1 MTLIL
6 SRSGV
11 FKFMALGRIGIFPL
25 VVNSE
30 ILSLALKHLARL
42 GYYEIHIFV
51 CFGRQP
57 VLIPEVKSSVDFHDG
72 Y

>member
-11 FKFMALGRIGIFPL
+11 FKFMALRDGLGSFHWSSILR
-25 VVNSE
+25 
-30 ILSLALKHLARL
+30 LSLALKHLARL